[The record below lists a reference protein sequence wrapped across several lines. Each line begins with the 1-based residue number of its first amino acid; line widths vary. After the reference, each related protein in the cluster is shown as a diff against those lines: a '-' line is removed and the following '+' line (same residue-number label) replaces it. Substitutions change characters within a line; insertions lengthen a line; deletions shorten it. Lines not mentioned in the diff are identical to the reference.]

1 MSIEVLLVEDN
12 PRDVRLT
19 KEAFRASGDVHW
31 NVVRDGAE
39 AIQFLKHGGDHLL
52 APCPNLILLD
62 LNLPKMNGH
71 KVLAEI
77 KKDECLR
84 EIPVIVLTHSLE
96 YGDMIKSYSL
106 QANCYINKPLDFVE
120 FESVA
125 KDISDHWLT

>member
-19 KEAFRASGDVHW
+19 KEAFRGANNVHW

-39 AIQFLKHGGDHLL
+39 ALQFLKHGGDHLL

-62 LNLPKMNGH
+62 LGLPKLSGH

-106 QANCYINKPLDFVE
+106 QANCYINKPLDFAQ
-120 FESVA
+120 FENVA
-125 KDISDHWLT
+125 KDIADHWLS